1 MQSLYISSAKALKF
15 FRFTYCFLSALLIL
29 KIKQIIFLKK
39 NGRNFGTQPI
49 AFGGL
54 FKIKKIDNKVKLWYC
69 RCISVYFKITLITFW
84 SKIFERW
91 TCLWNE
97 TVKDVAK
104 SGAERR
110 KRIECGF
117 YGLVTQLQDRCLC
130 PQGHRQ
136 NSLPP
141 RIVIRGVTMQPNN

>member
-54 FKIKKIDNKVKLWYC
+54 FKIKKIDNKVKLWYY
-69 RCISVYFKITLITFW
+69 RCISVCFKITLITFW

-104 SGAERR
+104 SGAVRR

-117 YGLVTQLQDRCLC
+117 YGLVTQFTR
-130 PQGHRQ
+130 P
-136 NSLPP
+136 LPASARAQAKQLTP
-141 RIVIRGVTMQPNN
+141 RIVIRGVTSQPTN